1 LLSKKSRLIMKS
13 LRIHGIGD
21 FRLHDEPIPS
31 PDYNEVLIRV
41 KAVGIC
47 GSDIHW
53 VADGTTGETSLETP
67 LVLGHEFG
75 GVVEGGNLDGLR
87 VAVDP
92 QVPCDTCEYCLQG
105 NPNLCPDHDFAGH
118 PPHDGALREYM
129 AWPMKAVVPIPD
141 SISDEDAA
149 VLEPLGVAIHTVDLG
164 HVKPGMAVGVY
175 GCGPI
180 GLLAIQVARAAGASE
195 IIATDIL
202 PHRLDAAKAMGAD
215 RVYLASPLGGERTP
229 ILTDT
234 HREGVDVALEVAGE
248 NAAVETAIETVKP
261 GGRVVLC
268 GIPTVNEISFKASSA
283 RRKGLSIMMVRRMKH
298 VYPRAI
304 RMVEAGQVD
313 VRSVVSHQFSLEQAV
328 QAFELAQQRQGLKII
343 INP

>member
-1 LLSKKSRLIMKS
+1 MKS
-13 LRIHGIGD
+13 LRIHAVGD
-21 FRLHDEPIPS
+21 LHLHEEPIPES
-31 PDYNEVLIRV
+31 SYDEALIRV

-53 VADGTTGETSLETP
+53 HADGGTGETLIGEP
-67 LVLGHEFG
+67 FVLGHEFG
-75 GVVEGGNLDGLR
+75 GVVEGGVMDSLR

-92 QVPCDTCEYCLQG
+92 NIPCDICEFCLEG
-105 NPNLCPDHDFAGH
+105 NPNLCPDHYFAGH
-118 PPHDGALREYM
+118 PPTDGALREYIS
-129 AWPMKAVVPIPD
+129 WPMKALVPIPD
-141 SISDEDAA
+141 TISDEDAA

-164 HVKPGMAVGVY
+164 HIKPGMIVGVY

-180 GLLAIQVARAAGASE
+180 GLLTIQVARAAGASE

-202 PHRLDAAKAMGAD
+202 SHRLDAAKEMGAD
-215 RVYLASPLGGERTP
+215 RVYLASPQGDERSS
-229 ILTDT
+229 ILNDT
-234 HREGVDVALEVAGE
+234 HKLGVDVAFEVAGE
-248 NAAVETAIETVKP
+248 NGAVETAIETAKP

-268 GIPTVNEISFKASSA
+268 GIPAVNQIQFKASTA

-304 RMVEAGQVD
+304 KLVETGQVD
-313 VRSVVSHQFSLEQAV
+313 VHSLVTHRFPLEQAAE
-328 QAFELAQQRQGLKII
+328 AFQLAQKREGLKII

>member
-1 LLSKKSRLIMKS
+1 MMKS
-13 LRIHGIGD
+13 LRIHAVGD
-21 FRLHDEPIPS
+21 LRLHEEPKPEISYDEAL
-31 PDYNEVLIRV
+31 VRV

-53 VADGTTGETSLETP
+53 HADGGTGETRISEP
-67 LVLGHEFG
+67 FVLGHEFG
-75 GVVEGGNLDGLR
+75 GVVEGGAMDGLR

-92 QVPCDTCEYCLQG
+92 NIPCDTCEFCLAG
-105 NPNLCPDHDFAGH
+105 YPNLCPDHYFAGH
-118 PPHDGALREYM
+118 PPTDGALREYI
-129 AWPMKAVVPIPD
+129 AWPMKALIPIPD

-164 HVKPGMAVGVY
+164 HIKPGMIVGVY

-180 GLLAIQVARAAGASE
+180 GLLTIQVARAAGASE
-195 IIATDIL
+195 IIATDVL
-202 PHRLDAAKAMGAD
+202 PHRLEVAKEMGAD
-215 RVYLASPLGGERTP
+215 QVYLASPQGDERLP

-234 HREGVDVALEVAGE
+234 HRLGVDVAFEVAGE
-248 NAAVETAIETVKP
+248 NAAVETAIETTKP

-268 GIPTVNEISFKASSA
+268 GIPAVDQISFKASTA
-283 RRKGLSIMMVRRMKH
+283 RRKGLSIMMVRRMGH

-304 RMVEAGQVD
+304 KMVEAGQVD
-313 VRSVVSHQFSLEQAV
+313 LRSVVTHRFSLGQASA
-328 QAFELAQQRQGLKII
+328 AFETAQKREGLKII

>member
-1 LLSKKSRLIMKS
+1 MKS

-21 FRLHDEPIPS
+21 FRLHDEPIPTPS
-31 PDYNEVLIRV
+31 YNEVLIRV

-53 VADGTTGETSLETP
+53 ASDGSTGETTLNKP

-75 GVVEGGNLDGLR
+75 GVVEGGNMDGLR

-92 QVPCDTCEYCLQG
+92 NVPCDTCEYCLHG
-105 NPNLCPDHDFAGH
+105 HPNLCPDHDFAGH
-118 PPHDGALREYM
+118 PPHDGALREFM
-129 AWPMKAVVPIPD
+129 AWPMKAVIPIPD
-141 SISDEDAA
+141 FISDEDAA

-164 HVKPGMAVGVY
+164 HIRPGMIVGVY

-180 GLLAIQVARAAGASE
+180 GLLTIQVARAAGASE
-195 IIATDIL
+195 IIATDVL
-202 PHRLDAAKAMGAD
+202 PHRLEAAKAMGAN
-215 RVYLASPLGGERTP
+215 RVYLASPQGDERMP
-229 ILTDT
+229 ILVDT
-234 HREGVDVALEVAGE
+234 HKEGVDVAFEAAGE
-248 NAAVETAIETVKP
+248 NVAVETAIETAKP

-268 GIPTVNEISFKASSA
+268 GIPAVNEISFKASSA

-304 RMVEAGQVD
+304 KMVEVGQVD
-313 VRSVVSHQFSLEQAV
+313 VRSVVSHRFSLEQAS
-328 QAFELAQQRQGLKII
+328 QAFDLALQRQGLKII

>member
-1 LLSKKSRLIMKS
+1 MKS
-13 LRIHGIGD
+13 LRLHGIGD
-21 FRLHDEPIPS
+21 LRLHEEAIPQ
-31 PDYNEVLIRV
+31 PDYDEALIRV

-53 VADGTTGETSLETP
+53 HVDGGTGEEGIEAP
-67 LVLGHEFG
+67 FVLGHEFG

-92 QVPCDTCEYCLQG
+92 AVPCDTCEYCLDG
-105 NPNLCPDHDFAGH
+105 KPNLCPDHYFAGH
-118 PPHDGALREYM
+118 APHDGALREYM
-129 AWPMKAVVPIPD
+129 AWPMKTMVPVPD
-141 SISDEDAA
+141 SLSDEDIA

-164 HVKPGMAVGVY
+164 HIKPGMTVGVY

-195 IIATDIL
+195 IIATDLL
-202 PHRLDAAKAMGAD
+202 PHRLEAAKALGAH
-215 RVYLASPLGGERTP
+215 RTFLASPSGEERLQ
-229 ILTDT
+229 ILSST
-234 HREGVDVALEVAGE
+234 HRDGVDVALEIAGD
-248 NAAVETAIETVKP
+248 NSAVETAIETTKP

-268 GIPTVNEISFKASSA
+268 GIPTVDQISFKASTS

-304 RMVEAGQVD
+304 KMVEFGQVD
-313 VRSVVSHQFSLEQAV
+313 VRSVVSHRFPLDKAAE
-328 QAFELAQQRQGLKII
+328 AFEVAHKREGLKII

>member
-1 LLSKKSRLIMKS
+1 MKS
-13 LRIHGIGD
+13 LRLHSIND
-21 FRLHDEPIPS
+21 LRLHEESTPIPEY
-31 PDYNEVLIRV
+31 DEALLRV

-53 VADGTTGETSLETP
+53 FTDGGTGEEGITTP
-67 LVLGHEFG
+67 FVLGHEFG
-75 GVVEGGNLDGLR
+75 GVVDGGSLDGLR

-92 QVPCDTCEYCLQG
+92 AVPCDTCEYCLNG
-105 NPNLCPDHDFAGH
+105 KPNLCPDHYFAGH
-118 PPHDGALREYM
+118 APHDGALREYM
-129 AWPMKAVVPIPD
+129 AWPMKTMVPVPD
-141 SISDEDAA
+141 SFSDEDIA
-149 VLEPLGVAIHTVDLG
+149 VLEPLGVAIHNVDLG
-164 HVKPGMAVGVY
+164 HIKPGMTVGVY

-180 GLLAIQVARAAGASE
+180 GLLTIQVARAAGASE
-195 IIATDIL
+195 IIATDVL
-202 PHRLDAAKAMGAD
+202 THRLEVAKAMGAGKIF
-215 RVYLASPLGGERTP
+215 LASTQGSERTS
-229 ILTDT
+229 ILTAT
-234 HREGVDVALEVAGE
+234 HQDGVDVAFEVAGE

-268 GIPTVNEISFKASSA
+268 GIPSVNKISFNAASA

-313 VRSVVSHQFSLEQAV
+313 IRSVVSHRFSLEKASE
-328 QAFELAQQRQGLKII
+328 AFDIANKREGLKVI

>member
-1 LLSKKSRLIMKS
+1 MKS
-13 LRIHGIGD
+13 LRLHGIND
-21 FRLHDEPIPS
+21 LRLHDEPIPT
-31 PDYNEVLIRV
+31 PEFDEALVRV

-53 VADGTTGETSLETP
+53 HMDGGTGEEGITTP
-67 LVLGHEFG
+67 FILGHEFG
-75 GVVEGGNLDGLR
+75 GVVHGGSLDGLR

-92 QVPCDTCEYCLQG
+92 AVPCDTCEYCLDG
-105 NPNLCPDHDFAGH
+105 KPNLCPDHYFAGH
-118 PPHDGALREYM
+118 APHDGALREFLT
-129 AWPMKAVVPIPD
+129 WPMKTMVPVSD
-141 SISDEDAA
+141 RFSDEDIA

-164 HVKPGMAVGVY
+164 HIKPGMTVGVY

-180 GLLAIQVARAAGASE
+180 GLLAVQVARAAGASE

-202 PHRLDAAKAMGAD
+202 QHRVEAAKEIGAD
-215 RVYLASPLGGERTP
+215 RVFIATQDGDERNQ
-229 ILTDT
+229 IFSAT
-234 HREGVDVALEVAGE
+234 HRDGVDVALEIAGE

-268 GIPTVNEISFKASSA
+268 GIPSLNVISFNASSA

-304 RMVEAGQVD
+304 KMVESGQVD
-313 VRSVVSHQFSLEQAV
+313 VRTIVSHRFPLERASE
-328 QAFELAQQRQGLKII
+328 AFDLAQKREGLKII

>member
-1 LLSKKSRLIMKS
+1 MMKS

-21 FRLHDEPIPS
+21 LRLHDGPLPK
-31 PDYNEVLIRV
+31 PDYEEALMRV

-53 VADGTTGETSLETP
+53 YAEGGTGEEGIQAP
-67 LVLGHEFG
+67 FVLGHEFG
-75 GVVEGGNLDGLR
+75 GIVEGGALDGLR

-92 QVPCDTCEYCLQG
+92 AVPCDTCEYCLNG
-105 NPNLCPDHDFAGH
+105 KPNLCPDHDFAGH
-118 PPHDGALREYM
+118 APHDGALREYM
-129 AWPMKAVVPIPD
+129 AWPMKTMVPVSD
-141 SISDEDAA
+141 RFSDEDIA

-164 HVKPGMAVGVY
+164 HIKPGMTVGVY

-195 IIATDIL
+195 IIATDVL
-202 PHRLDAAKAMGAD
+202 PHRLEAAKELGAH
-215 RVYLASPLGGERTP
+215 RTFLASPAGEERAR
-229 ILTDT
+229 ILTAT
-234 HREGVDVALEVAGE
+234 HKDGVDVALEIAGE
-248 NAAVETAIETVKP
+248 NAAVETAVATTKP

-268 GIPTVNEISFKASSA
+268 GIPADNRVSFEAAVA

-304 RMVEAGQVD
+304 KMVEAGQVD
-313 VRSVVSHQFSLEQAV
+313 LRTVVSHRFPLEKAAE
-328 QAFELAQQRQGLKII
+328 AFDLAQKRAGLKII